1 MSCGNKIKNKTTER
15 RKLKG
20 WNVKLISVWVGEGL
34 FEQEPALMIQK
45 IKAKASKHFIPIIF
59 GIHAKISACLSADP
73 RVVEIYVHDTTDRF
87 LSFFLPTTQPVCQ
100 KSLISKKANTKRKI
114 KKNNTLLANFI
125 TTVRPPVHRNDHH
138 TITPHGGKRYS
149 SEVNINKKK
158 KNQC

>member
-1 MSCGNKIKNKTTER
+1 MSCRNKIKNKTTER

-87 LSFFLPTTQPVCQ
+87 LSFFSPPHNQFA
-100 KSLISKKANTKRKI
+100 KSLWSVRKQIQKGKLKKQYSPCQFHYNSSPTCPQKWSPYDYTTRRQKI
-114 KKNNTLLANFI
+114 LKWSQ
-125 TTVRPPVHRNDHH
+125 H
-138 TITPHGGKRYS
+138 
-149 SEVNINKKK
+149 
-158 KNQC
+158 